1 MMNNNRP
8 KRFTGKLLK
17 LSLLA
22 ATSLL
27 IFTASASVL
36 NSMYMQSSPISAE
49 TPKVIF
55 ATAAD
60 STAAGASIGTNGTY
74 VSLNSMGGWPNAT
87 RTYQAAVGIQN
98 VDTGSHTFEL
108 KFDQAGD
115 WSGDTGNIA
124 SLTVIV
130 RNSAGG
136 TQQGSTITVGTPG
149 SSTGSLSI
157 PASTTWV
164 VEWNIRWAAGAL
176 STNTV
181 TATLTLAVTGE

>member
-1 MMNNNRP
+1 M
-8 KRFTGKLLK
+8 
-17 LSLLA
+17 
-22 ATSLL
+22 TSLL
-27 IFTASASVL
+27 ITIASASVL

-49 TPKVIF
+49 TAKVQF

-60 STAAGASIGTNGTY
+60 STAAGATVGTNGTY
-74 VSLNSMGGWPNAT
+74 VMLNSLSGWPNST

-98 VDTGSHTFEL
+98 LDTGAHTFEL

-130 RNSAGG
+130 RDSAGG
-136 TQQGSTITVGTPG
+136 TQQGTTITVGTPG

-157 PASTTWV
+157 PASTTWI
-164 VEWNIRWAAGAL
+164 VEYNIRWAAGAL
-176 STNTV
+176 STNSV
-181 TATLTLAVTGE
+181 AVTLTLSVTGE